1 MFELTITLLALIG
14 GLSLVYA
21 AMAFLADFALP
32 YLSSKPW
39 RPNRRPAA
47 TYRRRS

>member
-1 MFELTITLLALIG
+1 MLDLTIAMLALIG